1 MHGLQTGRRKLSNR
15 LVIHG
20 LHTRRAMV
28 APRKKKKK
36 RKRQLRLCAGTIL
49 PNMRYQGREKERF
62 PREGLKEAVF
72 PAGPAQG
79 PHLPLRDRE
88 GFEVFPVSLP
98 ASTVAILHTP
108 FTLLIASPLSI

>member
-1 MHGLQTGRRKLSNR
+1 MHGSQTGRRKLSNR
-15 LVIHG
+15 SVIHG
-20 LHTRRAMV
+20 SHTRRAMV

-36 RKRQLRLCAGTIL
+36 RKRQSRSCAGTIL

-62 PREGLKEAVF
+62 PREGSKEAVF

-79 PHLPLRDRE
+79 PHSPLRDRE
-88 GFEVFPVSLP
+88 GFEVFPVSSP